1 MDRVGISF
9 QSTQTTDEVRHQF
22 IGPLRTALET
32 AHAGVYSNYLHQ
44 DAEHPG
50 QATEHLLVFEVND
63 FRDALRLL
71 RTQLEKLNPPKL
83 VDFHNLN
90 PSDLPY

>member
-9 QSTQTTDEVRHQF
+9 QAAHTAEELRVQF
-22 IGPLRTALET
+22 IRPLRTALE
-32 AHAGVYSNYLHQ
+32 AARAGVYSNYLHQ
-44 DAEHPG
+44 VAEHPG

-63 FRDALRLL
+63 FRVALRLL
-71 RTQLEKLNPPKL
+71 RTQLEKLNPPEL

-90 PSDLPY
+90 PSNLPY